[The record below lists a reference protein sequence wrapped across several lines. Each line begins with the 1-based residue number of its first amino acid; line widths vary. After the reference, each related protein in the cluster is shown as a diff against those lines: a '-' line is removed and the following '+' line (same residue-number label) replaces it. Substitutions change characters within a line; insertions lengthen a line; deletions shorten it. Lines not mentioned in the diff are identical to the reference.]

1 MTKLTRETIEHGIR
15 VFTAQQQDASMS
27 VLLCEKMLA
36 ELHAQES
43 KLPQLIRPKD
53 IENVKKMEEIPAIP
67 SSVR

>member
-36 ELHAQES
+36 ELKAQEA
-43 KLPQLIRPKD
+43 KLPPKK
-53 IENVKKMEEIPAIP
+53 EVEVEGEKVPAIP

>member
-43 KLPQLIRPKD
+43 DLPERKEVEVED
-53 IENVKKMEEIPAIP
+53 EKVPAIP
-67 SSVR
+67 SGVN

>member
-43 KLPQLIRPKD
+43 KLPPKKEID
-53 IENVKKMEEIPAIP
+53 VEGEKVPATPTSVK
-67 SSVR
+67 